1 MVNAPP
7 PRWSWQFFPPFS
19 LNPSFFP
26 PLSSARQQFI
36 YIIVYAGSLL
46 PPRRTHYD
54 FSCWCFPSSLFLA
67 GFSPPR
73 YETPSSSASPPR
85 LRSANTPFLGFFRSI
100 SFSCIHIYVTDS
112 VFPPLT
118 SYRFSWRFFSPDSTD
133 RIRALFRLPAV
144 PGAAVV
150 GRGVAPS
157 LGYLLLFLTVCPHK
171 QNGGLLF
178 LLLWYGGRVWGTAT
192 LGVKG
197 GRRERATTGRR
208 GCLRK
213 CSGVSGNRFWAL
225 FFSLFFPF
233 FLRIFADFNLQR
245 TVALHFYLS
254 QIQRLSLQRKWR
266 ATYLTIILKSTVFK
280 QGCVQNF
287 LVAI

>member
-54 FSCWCFPSSLFLA
+54 FSCWCFPSSLFWQVFPPSLWDTVLFRLSSPSPLRKHPLPWI
-67 GFSPPR
+67 FSE
-73 YETPSSSASPPR
+73 Y
-85 LRSANTPFLGFFRSI
+85 FLLMHTYT
-100 SFSCIHIYVTDS
+100 HIYVTDS

-133 RIRALFRLPAV
+133 RIRALFRPPAV

-225 FFSLFFPF
+225 FFLIFFPF
-233 FLRIFADFNLQR
+233 FWGFLPISICRGQWRSTFISVKYSGF
-245 TVALHFYLS
+245 HYS
-254 QIQRLSLQRKWR
+254 ESGERLIWQ
-266 ATYLTIILKSTVFK
+266 
-280 QGCVQNF
+280 
-287 LVAI
+287 

>member
-1 MVNAPP
+1 MRALSFLRDGHIMIFHVDVFPP
-7 PRWSWQFFPPFS
+7 LFFGRFFPPS
-19 LNPSFFP
+19 LWDTVLFR
-26 PLSSARQQFI
+26 LSSPSPLRKHPLPRIFSE
-36 YIIVYAGSLL
+36 YFLL
-46 PPRRTHYD
+46 MHTY
-54 FSCWCFPSSLFLA
+54 
-67 GFSPPR
+67 
-73 YETPSSSASPPR
+73 T
-85 LRSANTPFLGFFRSI
+85 
-100 SFSCIHIYVTDS
+100 HIYVTDS

-133 RIRALFRLPAV
+133 RIRALFRPPAV

-213 CSGVSGNRFWAL
+213 CSGVSGNRFWA
-225 FFSLFFPF
+225 PF
-233 FLRIFADFNLQR
+233 FLLFSEDFCRFQSAEDSGAPL
-245 TVALHFYLS
+245 LS
-254 QIQRLSLQRKWR
+254 QSNTAAFTTAKVESDLFDNNIEKYS
-266 ATYLTIILKSTVFK
+266 F
-280 QGCVQNF
+280 
-287 LVAI
+287 